1 MCKSFSAHSVPELQK
16 QTEEYISAQEVKPGE
31 NQKVPE
37 TNITRYF
44 PLFLLCPSAA
54 VHLELHRNN
63 ECLKVDS
70 NGFVLPGT
78 SAVLPGNTDIC
89 LLAVNKT
96 NLPVTQESDNWIN
109 WNQRSPEV
117 SAGTCCR
124 YQIQYVY
131 ICVCSE
137 CREELGEGEAGLY
150 WVII

>member
-1 MCKSFSAHSVPELQK
+1 MALSFQVNLP
-16 QTEEYISAQEVKPGE
+16 YCQEIL
-31 NQKVPE
+31 
-37 TNITRYF
+37 T
-44 PLFLLCPSAA
+44 
-54 VHLELHRNN
+54 
-63 ECLKVDS
+63 
-70 NGFVLPGT
+70 
-78 SAVLPGNTDIC
+78 C

-96 NLPVTQESDNWIN
+96 NLPATQESDNWIN
-109 WNQRSPEV
+109 LNQRSPEV